1 MVNHIWTDVEI
12 SGDIKYNSDVES
24 IKEENAWHGL
34 LADTKW
40 QLIAPANEFLN
51 FYDRYLENPSRQLG
65 RRFSLAGNKVHD
77 LGVGGGVHLFY
88 LAAKGY
94 DVTGSDLS
102 SNAIKATK
110 SELERRQREARL
122 VECPM
127 TDLPFQNEEF
137 DITISR
143 ATINHGT
150 IQEMKKAVYEVARTT
165 KPGGVFWVTVSS
177 KRASDFKKGTEIVPW
192 QSYAPEKGPETGL
205 THTFMDASDVAAW
218 LEPFFR
224 VEEVILSEQLPLIS
238 APNATDHN
246 EYFGSEYVAVGIRRE
261 GLNFGMR

>member
-1 MVNHIWTDVEI
+1 MANHIWTDAEI
-12 SGDIKYNSDVES
+12 AGDIKYNNDTES
-24 IKEENAWHGL
+24 IKDANAWHGL
-34 LADTKW
+34 MADTKW
-40 QLIAPANEFLN
+40 QLIAPANEFLD
-51 FYDRYLENPSRQLG
+51 FYNKYLENPNLQHRKRIAVEG
-65 RRFSLAGNKVHD
+65 HKVHD

-102 SNAIKATK
+102 SNAITGTRA
-110 SELERRQREARL
+110 ELERRQREARL

-127 TDLPFQNEEF
+127 TALPFANEEF

-165 KPGGVFWVTVSS
+165 KPGGLFWVTVSS
-177 KRASDFKKGTEIVPW
+177 KRASDFNKGTEIVPGH
-192 QSYAPEKGPETGL
+192 SYAPVKGPEAGL
-205 THTFMDASDVAAW
+205 THTFMDASDVGAW

-224 VEEVILSEQLPLIS
+224 VEEVILSEQPPLVS
-238 APNATDHN
+238 AKNATAHG
-246 EYFGSEYVAVGIRRE
+246 EYYGSEYVAVGVRRDD
-261 GLNFGMR
+261 LTFGMK